1 MKLIEELN
9 KSKLPIAI
17 YKKDLDKYE
26 NTPIFQDKVDKANAI
41 LTKFP
46 PTAFLKEKQNG
57 HIKRLLEQ
65 GMSIEQI
72 VEQVDLLEEEV
83 KLRISEI
90 GF

>member
-1 MKLIEELN
+1 MYNSGLN
-9 KSKLPIAI
+9 
-17 YKKDLDKYE
+17 KYE
-26 NTPIFQDKVDKANAI
+26 NTPIFQDKVDKANSI

-46 PTAFLKEKQNG
+46 PTVFLKEKQNR